1 MDGAQWW
8 RQMSARCSE
17 GWKAGP
23 CPQAAAVQQGDAT
36 LGGISFASSK
46 GLEVG
51 TTWLWMGGPPRGAYL
66 ARSCLFLAVRGY
78 RVRVRAGGSQVIRRH
93 SS

>member
-51 TTWLWMGGPPRGAYL
+51 SLEHHVAL
-66 ARSCLFLAVRGY
+66 D
-78 RVRVRAGGSQVIRRH
+78 GGSPTGGLFG
-93 SS
+93 